1 MLNVA
6 IYFRYSS
13 SVERQKLNSEKRQRV
28 ELLELALS
36 KGWNIVW
43 NNGDKETSGDKTKP
57 KLEELKQEV
66 KERKIK
72 VDIVL
77 VSSFDRLTRKDSLE
91 YSDDVAWIRNAG
103 AKLCILEKGADL
115 IDLNDN
121 QRLLL
126 LQMEVYAA
134 NQYLKDLAAKTASG
148 QVARF
153 KRGELGFSNVPFG
166 FDRNGKSI
174 KANDDMSCVVK
185 IFEEFCKTE
194 TIASCISILKES
206 TRYKDCETGIGPSTI
221 KRILRLPLYI
231 GKRVWAVESEGKHF
245 SVKGITTGSGRFEN
259 RIVEATETIDT
270 SETIGKFV
278 DEELFYKANRILD
291 RNKQLFK
298 SGKRSKDKRSKY
310 RYSSLLRCQCGR
322 KMVGATT
329 NKGWQYYR
337 CPDSKMRSKECN
349 KTGGKSISEEQVT
362 EVRKHIR
369 NTLQKDKNFH
379 YENFNKYVAWL
390 KKKSIASQ
398 HDGKNEL
405 EELDIKKKRL
415 KTIIDQAL
423 SSTGGDVSES
433 VLAIIKSKQEEIAYE
448 EERLQE
454 LAEDGDDLDGLFTGS
469 KKLDNENTQR
479 RLDHI
484 REYAYK
490 AMNNTEDFQSI
501 FDEYFGLLN
510 MLGKDNDLAP
520 VYVGEMVIHFK
531 MGKDHNNRIRNIPQ
545 KFVVDIGQ
553 MDNRIEVKSTNGQA
567 SICLVVN
574 TFRNRTRLFITRKSQ
589 VNTTRQP
596 Q

>member
-43 NNGDKETSGDKTKP
+43 NNGDKETSGDQTKP

-66 KERKIK
+66 KDRKIK

-91 YSDDVAWIRNAG
+91 YSDDVAWIRKAG

-153 KRGELGFSNVPFG
+153 KRGELGFSNIPFG
-166 FDRNGKSI
+166 FDRNGNSI
-174 KANDDMSCVVK
+174 KANEDMACVVK

-194 TIASCISILKES
+194 TIASCIPILKGS
-206 TRYKDCETGIGPSTI
+206 SKYKNNEKGIGPSTI

-231 GKRVWAVESEGKHF
+231 GKRTWGVESEGKHF
-245 SVKGITTGSGRFEN
+245 SVKGITTGTGRFEN

-270 SETIGKFV
+270 SQTIGKFI

-310 RYSSLLRCQCGR
+310 RYSGLLRCGCGR
-322 KMVGATT
+322 KMVGQTT
-329 NKGWQYYR
+329 NKGWKYYR
-337 CPDSKMRSKECN
+337 CPDSKSAFKDCN
-349 KTGGKSISEEQVT
+349 KTGGKSISEEQVS

-379 YENFNKYVAWL
+379 YENFNKYVTWL

-398 HDGKNEL
+398 HDGKTEL
-405 EELDIKKKRL
+405 EELEIKKKRL
-415 KTIIDQAL
+415 KTIIEQAL
-423 SSTGGDVSES
+423 SSAGGDVSES

-490 AMNNTEDFQSI
+490 AMNKPEDFDSI
-501 FDEYFGLLN
+501 FNEYFGLLN

-520 VYVGEMVIHFK
+520 VYIGEMEIHFK
-531 MGKDHNNRIRNIPQ
+531 KGKDHNNRVRNIPK
-545 KFVVDIGQ
+545 KFVVDIEQ
-553 MDNRIEVKSTNGQA
+553 MDSKIEVKGSNTQIG
-567 SICLVVN
+567 IHLVVN
-574 TFRNRTRLFITRKSQ
+574 TLRPMPRLLITSKSRRNI
-589 VNTTRQP
+589 NRQP
-596 Q
+596 D

>member
-66 KERKIK
+66 KDRKIK
-72 VDIVL
+72 VDVVL

-103 AKLCILEKGADL
+103 AKLCILEKGAEL

-166 FDRNGKSI
+166 FDRDGRSI
-174 KANDDMSCVVK
+174 KANSDMEYVVK

-194 TIASCISILKES
+194 VIASCLPILKQS
-206 TRYKDCETGIGPSTI
+206 NKYKDTERGLNVSTI

-231 GKRVWAVESEGKHF
+231 GKRTWGVESEGQHY
-245 SVKGITTGSGRFEN
+245 SVKGINTGCGKFEN
-259 RIVEATETIDT
+259 RIVEATETINT
-270 SETIGKFV
+270 SESIGKFV
-278 DEELFYKANRILD
+278 DEELFYRANRILD
-291 RNKQLFK
+291 RNKQLFA

-310 RYSSLLRCQCGR
+310 RYSAKLRCQCGR
-322 KMVGATT
+322 KLVGATT
-329 NKGWQYYR
+329 SKGWKYYR
-337 CPDSKMRSKECN
+337 CPDSKSAFKDCN
-349 KTGGKSISEEQVT
+349 KTGGKSISEEEIKELRQYI
-362 EVRKHIR
+362 RK
-369 NTLQKDKNFH
+369 TLQKDKNFH
-379 YENFNKYVAWL
+379 LQNFTKYVDWL

-398 HDGKNEL
+398 HDGKTEL
-405 EELDIKKKRL
+405 EELEIKKKRL
-415 KTIIDQAL
+415 KTIIEQAL
-423 SSTGGDVSES
+423 SSAGGDVSES
-433 VLAIIKSKQEEIAYE
+433 VLAIIKTKQEEIAYE

-454 LAEDGDDLDGLFTGS
+454 LAEEGDDLDGLFTGS
-469 KKLDNENTQR
+469 KKLDNEDTQR

-490 AMNNTEDFQSI
+490 AMNNPEDFDSI
-501 FDEYFGLLN
+501 FNEYFGLLN

-520 VYVGEMVIHFK
+520 VYVGEIQIHFK
-531 MGKDHNNRIRNIPQ
+531 RGKDHNNRTRNIPK

-553 MDNRIEVKSTNGQA
+553 MDNKIEVKGINSP
-567 SICLVVN
+567 V
-574 TFRNRTRLFITRKSQ
+574 RTY
-589 VNTTRQP
+589 
-596 Q
+596 